1 MLGEDGL
8 ELNKKLYEVHSHAQA
23 TMGKEQQRQRDY
35 FNKKV
40 HGDPFKA
47 GDLVWLFE
55 PLREKS
61 RKFYLPV
68 ARPLRSVE

>member
-1 MLGEDGL
+1 M
-8 ELNKKLYEVHSHAQA
+8 ELNEKLYEVHSHAQA
-23 TMGKEQQRQRDY
+23 TMGKEQRIQRDY

-40 HGDPFKA
+40 HGDTFKP

-55 PLREKS
+55 PHRAKS
-61 RKFYLPV
+61 RNFFFAV